1 MATGPT
7 VSASRSSL
15 VYKPKYHYYI
25 LMRTYC
31 NSSDLR
37 LFLIYILIWFRETG
51 HLKIKDFARNIR
63 FDFCQLFAHPK
74 SITHIW

>member
-15 VYKPKYHYYI
+15 VYKSKYHYI
-25 LMRTYC
+25 LMRT
-31 NSSDLR
+31 SDLR

-51 HLKIKDFARNIR
+51 HLKIKDFARNIP
-63 FDFCQLFAHPK
+63 L
-74 SITHIW
+74 

>member
-15 VYKPKYHYYI
+15 VYKPKYHYNIGIKYS
-25 LMRTYC
+25 
-31 NSSDLR
+31 SSDLR

-51 HLKIKDFARNIR
+51 HLKIKDFARNIP
-63 FDFCQLFAHPK
+63 L
-74 SITHIW
+74 